1 MRVVVT
7 GGAGFLGSHL
17 CDAILARGDSAVCV
31 DNLATGRPDNVA
43 HLMDSPGFTFV
54 EADVS
59 LALDVPGP
67 VDAVAHLASPASPP
81 EYLRLPLETLA
92 VGSRG
97 TENALRLAHQ
107 HGGRFVLAS
116 TSEVYGDP
124 AVHPQSE
131 DYWGNVNPVGPRSVY
146 DEAKRFAEALTRA
159 YRDTKGVNAGI
170 IRIFNTYGPRMNAQ
184 DGRIVTNFI
193 TQALNGDPLTIYGDG
208 SQTRSFCY
216 VDDLIRGIVGMIDS
230 TEGRPGE
237 PREPGGVHRDRVRT
251 AGAPADRIGLAGGAS
266 ATPGGRPDPP
276 LPGHHP
282 GQPGAGLAA
291 AGPSGRRYPPHD
303 RVVPLQAR
311 RSPDGVSGRF
321 ALTGQIELRAQTRPP
336 QARAAGRTGGRTQ
349 GPHPAAPLSG
359 SRRPA
364 TGRSI
369 RPPATRPGGARCARR
384 AGTASGPPKPARP
397 GRSRGTRATR

>member
-43 HLMDSPGFTFV
+43 HLMGRPGFTFV

-97 TENALRLAHQ
+97 TENALRLAQQ
-107 HGGRFVLAS
+107 HGARFVLAS

-159 YRDTKGVNAGI
+159 YRDTNGVNAGI

-230 TEGRPGE
+230 AEGGPVNLGNPEEFTVTEFARLVLRLTGSDSPVEHLPLPVDDPTRRCPVITRASQALGWQPQVRVEDGVRRTIEWFRSRPE
-237 PREPGGVHRDRVRT
+237 EVRM
-251 AGAPADRIGLAGGAS
+251 AS
-266 ATPGGRPDPP
+266 A
-276 LPGHHP
+276 
-282 GQPGAGLAA
+282 A
-291 AGPSGRRYPPHD
+291 
-303 RVVPLQAR
+303 
-311 RSPDGVSGRF
+311 
-321 ALTGQIELRAQTRPP
+321 
-336 QARAAGRTGGRTQ
+336 
-349 GPHPAAPLSG
+349 G
-359 SRRPA
+359 SR
-364 TGRSI
+364 
-369 RPPATRPGGARCARR
+369 
-384 AGTASGPPKPARP
+384 
-397 GRSRGTRATR
+397 